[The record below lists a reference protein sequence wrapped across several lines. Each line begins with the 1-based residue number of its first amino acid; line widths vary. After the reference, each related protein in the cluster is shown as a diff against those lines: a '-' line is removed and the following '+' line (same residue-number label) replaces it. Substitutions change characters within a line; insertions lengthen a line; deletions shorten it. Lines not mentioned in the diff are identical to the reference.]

1 MTDKTTA
8 ATPEPEQSMPKYMVL
23 EQYPTDRGIA
33 EMLAGI
39 ANELSELN
47 GNMKRVADRLKTI
60 GR

>member
-8 ATPEPEQSMPKYMVL
+8 ATPEPEQPRPKYMVL
-23 EQYPTDRGIA
+23 NQYPADANIA

-47 GNMKRVADRLKTI
+47 ANMKRVADRLKTI
-60 GR
+60 